1 MDRLW
6 VIVAGCA
13 IMAAA
18 ASPAVYAS
26 AIEGKS
32 IEYMAGQDRMEGYLA
47 YDTATQG
54 KRPGV
59 QVVPE
64 WWGVT
69 EYARTRARM
78 LAGLG
83 YTALVVDMYG
93 QGRQADN
100 PDEAQKLSSEVMTH
114 FNTIGKTRFL
124 AAFDVLKKQPTVE
137 ADRIAAIGYCFGG
150 GVVPFAER
158 ESLLRAVPFAP
169 AGDQRV
175 GMGGADAD
183 RFFGQPGEQVL
194 NMARQGTDLKGVV
207 SFHGSLTPVTPAKP
221 GEVRAKILVLH
232 GEADTIAP
240 LKQLEAFRE
249 EMNKAGADYRIVT
262 YPGAK
267 HAFTNPEADEYARR
281 FNMPV
286 GYSAKADR
294 ESWEEMRKFLK
305 QVLGR

>member
-6 VIVAGCA
+6 LIMVSCA

-18 ASPAVYAS
+18 ASPGVSAS
-26 AIEGKS
+26 TIEWKT
-32 IEYMAGQDRMEGYLA
+32 IKYVAGQDRMRGYLA
-47 YDTATQG
+47 YDAFVQG

-59 QVVPE
+59 LVVPE

-83 YTALVVDMYG
+83 YTALVADMYG
-93 QGRQADN
+93 QGRQANN
-100 PDEAQKLSSEVMTH
+100 PDGAQKLSSEVMKN
-114 FNTIGKTRFL
+114 FNSIGKTRFL
-124 AAFDVLKKQPTVE
+124 AALDVLKKQPTVE

-150 GVVPFAER
+150 GVV
-158 ESLLRAVPFAP
+158 
-169 AGDQRV
+169 
-175 GMGGADAD
+175 
-183 RFFGQPGEQVL
+183 L

-207 SFHGSLTPVTPAKP
+207 SFHGNLTPVTPTKP
-221 GEVRAKILVLH
+221 GDVRAKILVLH

-240 LKQLEAFRE
+240 LKQVEAFRQ

-267 HAFTNPEADEYARR
+267 HSFTNPEADEYARK

-286 GYSAKADR
+286 GYNAKADK
-294 ESWEEMRKFLK
+294 ESWEEMRKFLQ
-305 QVLGR
+305 QVLGH